1 MNEKY
6 TKIVLEPIVLESD
19 SVNEVIRKLGKR
31 FSGGLHGHL
40 SSKIKTFGICTD
52 HFTGRACRKGKSP
65 TNKRP
70 WQDILVKRSFG
81 TKEDTS
87 RLRRA
92 LIESGREYECE
103 ECNGEAV
110 WNNKPLCIQIDHK
123 DGNWLNNFP
132 DNLRFMCP
140 NCHSQ
145 TNTFGFKNSKIATV
159 A

>member
-81 TKEDTS
+81 AKEDTS

-92 LIESGREYECE
+92 LIESGREYKCE
-103 ECNGEAV
+103 ECNGKAV